1 MPAYKYTLQD
11 GKTTK
16 WYANFYYTD
25 WTGTKQH
32 KCKRGFSREKDAKE
46 WERMFLDKYSK
57 TPDILFSSLY
67 EKYLEYCSV
76 VKKLS
81 VTTLDRKKNQF
92 ETHILPFFG
101 KRKTND
107 IEAID
112 VGNWQASVKMKGYE
126 EFPTIGYKDTYLKS
140 INAELSAIFNF
151 AVKFY
156 KLQQNPC
163 IPAGSMGKS
172 KAAAMKIWT
181 LDQYNQF
188 ISYENKE
195 YGKLAFDLFFWC
207 GIREGELLGLS
218 PSRVSDHNLHI
229 EDNFQQTSEGDIIN
243 PPKNKKTR
251 DVSVPDFLY
260 RQLTDYIDKLYG
272 IGPNDRIF
280 FFTKSFL
287 QKEIKRVAAMAG
299 LDPIRV
305 HDLRHSH
312 VSLLIEMG
320 YNIFMIA
327 DRIGDTIQV
336 TMDTYSHLYPDKG
349 TVIATGLHNVG
360 IDGLSANKTTEEQLL
375 GLLQEIQKTLP
386 SYSDFVGNEIIV
398 WNPVSREKEIID
410 DEQFKE
416 RIAGADNENDAVHAM
431 MHDGFY
437 EFSKTCVFCFADKG
451 MPAKYL

>member
-1 MPAYKYTLQD
+1 MLCCK
-11 GKTTK
+11 KTQC
-16 WYANFYYTD
+16 YNS
-25 WTGTKQH
+25 GQ
-32 KCKRGFSREKDAKE
+32 
-46 WERMFLDKYSK
+46 
-57 TPDILFSSLY
+57 
-67 EKYLEYCSV
+67 
-76 VKKLS
+76 
-81 VTTLDRKKNQF
+81 KKNQF

-112 VGNWQASVKMKGYE
+112 VGNWQANVKMKGYE

-195 YGKLAFDLFFWC
+195 YGKLAFNLFFWC

-218 PSRVSDHNLHI
+218 PSRVSGHNLHI
-229 EDNFQQTSEGDIIN
+229 EDNFQQTSEGNIIN

-260 RQLTDYIDKLYG
+260 RQLTDYIDKLHG
-272 IGPNDRIF
+272 I
-280 FFTKSFL
+280 
-287 QKEIKRVAAMAG
+287 E
-299 LDPIRV
+299 
-305 HDLRHSH
+305 
-312 VSLLIEMG
+312 
-320 YNIFMIA
+320 
-327 DRIGDTIQV
+327 
-336 TMDTYSHLYPDKG
+336 
-349 TVIATGLHNVG
+349 
-360 IDGLSANKTTEEQLL
+360 
-375 GLLQEIQKTLP
+375 P

-398 WNPVSREKEIID
+398 WNPVSREKENID

-416 RIAGADNENDAVHAM
+416 RIAGADNETYAIHAM
-431 MHDGFY
+431 MHEGFY
-437 EFSKTCVFCFADKG
+437 EFSKTCIFCSADKG